1 MQAFSAQ
8 ATKVG
13 SSKLRHRR
21 NPFIPG
27 TVQLDYYLRVRT
39 KVRGSGTSASEREL
53 GVSSERSRPVINP
66 KVMSTAAAMALVLSV
81 AAPTAGFAEYKTN
94 SGGGV
99 RANGGYHPP
108 APGGFVR
115 SGPAVVAAPA
125 VGGYRAAA
133 PMAQPGGGGGYRG
146 GYGGG
151 YNGGYRGG
159 DHDRDRDRGG
169 FVGAVAGAI
178 IGGAVA
184 SQGYGYYGGPGVY
197 YAPSYY
203 SDQYYDG
210 PAAAPASGAD
220 DAVAYCMQTYRS
232 YDPQSG
238 MYLGD
243 DGYQHPCP

>member
-1 MQAFSAQ
+1 MIS
-8 ATKVG
+8 
-13 SSKLRHRR
+13 
-21 NPFIPG
+21 
-27 TVQLDYYLRVRT
+27 
-39 KVRGSGTSASEREL
+39 
-53 GVSSERSRPVINP
+53 P

-81 AAPTAGFAEYKTN
+81 AAPTAGLAEYKSN

-99 RANGGYHPP
+99 RANGGYRPP
-108 APGGFVR
+108 SPGGMTR
-115 SGPAVVAAPA
+115 AGPVVGAAPA
-125 VGGYRAAA
+125 VGGYRGGAPAARIGASA
-133 PMAQPGGGGGYRG
+133 PIAQPGGGGGGVYRG

-151 YNGGYRGG
+151 YNGGYRRG
-159 DHDRDRDRGG
+159 DRDRDRGG
-169 FVGAVAGAI
+169 FVAGAVAGAV

-210 PAAAPASGAD
+210 PAVAPAPVAD

-238 MYLGD
+238 TYLGD
-243 DGYQHPCP
+243 DGYEHPCP